1 LEADIMP
8 TAGNSELNV
17 AAIYRSNGFQSR
29 DPAEMRRHVANVL
42 KDHELETYS
51 DGFHADI
58 HWASAGA
65 LSLAVLEYGAEVEI
79 NPGSL
84 HQFLLVQMPLSG
96 HARVRRSTGDIVL
109 SRETAGVIAPTMP
122 FRILWER
129 GCRQLI
135 LKIERQKLEQICQA
149 ALGRSLRDPIEFQL
163 DMDLRSGGGLGWQ
176 QLIAYL
182 LGLLDFGGQRPA
194 APLVFAQIED
204 MIVTHLLSC
213 QPNNYRDVICAEPRG
228 KFVVPR
234 CVKHAEAYIESRAQ
248 EPISLAD
255 IAAHAGVSI
264 RTLCQSFKTFRNTS
278 PVAALR
284 DVRLEGAREDLLAGG
299 ADASVTDIAFR
310 WGFNHLGRFSLLY
323 QKRYGERPLAT
334 LRR

>member
-1 LEADIMP
+1 MP
-8 TAGNSELNV
+8 TTSRSDLDV
-17 AAIYRSNGFQSR
+17 APIHRFNGFQSR
-29 DPAEMRRHVANVL
+29 DPAETRRHVAEVL
-42 KDHELETYS
+42 KEHELETFS
-51 DGFHADI
+51 DGFSADI
-58 HWASAGA
+58 HWAPAGG
-65 LSLAVLEYGAEVEI
+65 LSLATLEYGAAVEI

-84 HQFLLVQMPLSG
+84 HQFLLVQMPLEG
-96 HARVRRSTGDIVL
+96 FAQVRRRLGDVRI

-135 LKIERQKLEQICQA
+135 LKVDRQKLEQVCQA
-149 ALGRSLRDPIEFQL
+149 YIGRSLRAPIDFQL
-163 DMDLRSGGGLGWQ
+163 DMSLLSASGSGWR
-176 QLIAYL
+176 QLMAYL
-182 LGLLDFGGQRPA
+182 LSVLEAGGQGPA
-194 APLVFAQIED
+194 MPLAFAHIEET
-204 MIVTHLLSC
+204 IVTHLLVH
-213 QPNNYRDVICAEPRG
+213 QPNNYRAEICAEPRG

-234 CVKHAEAYIESRAQ
+234 CVKHAEAYIESHAR

-278 PVAALR
+278 PIAALR
-284 DVRLEGAREDLLAGG
+284 DVRLEGAHVDLLAGG
-299 ADASVTDIAFR
+299 ADTSVTDIAYR

-323 QKRYGERPLAT
+323 HKRYGERPLDT